1 MEELNTIIN
10 ESRDARE
17 VKRALCVKMVLSGMA
32 VSQICAML
40 NVSQPFVSKWRT
52 TYEAQGAPALE
63 LGYHGSQG
71 YLGVEQQEAVL
82 SWIQAQETI
91 TVQALRDYLEAQYE
105 VVYRSKQSYYELM
118 HAAGMSYHKSEKEN
132 PRRDPEQVLEQRA
145 VIQKKWQHAG
155 QRSSVVKP
163 CF

>member
-1 MEELNTIIN
+1 VEELNTIIN

-17 VKRALCVKMVLSGMA
+17 VKRALCAKMVLSGMS
-32 VSQICAML
+32 VGQICAML

-52 TYEAQGAPALE
+52 TYEAQGAPALG
-63 LGYHGSQG
+63 LGYQGSQG
-71 YLGVEQQEAVL
+71 YLSAAPQEAVL

-91 TVQALRDYLEAQYE
+91 TVQALRDYLEAHYG
-105 VVYRSKQSYYELM
+105 VVYQSKQSYYELM

-132 PRRDPEQVLEQRA
+132 PRRDAEQVLEQRA
-145 VIQKKWQHAG
+145 VIQKKWQRAG
-155 QRSSVVKP
+155 QRSSAVIR